1 MKRKT
6 INRLIAVMPV
16 SPMYTWPGLLYTTHL
31 ESKLRAA
38 VVEEFVSPPKSVGLE
53 IYVPILLVLLLFL
66 VRKERYVR
74 KSVLIVVMQ

>member
-1 MKRKT
+1 
-6 INRLIAVMPV
+6 
-16 SPMYTWPGLLYTTHL
+16 
-31 ESKLRAA
+31 